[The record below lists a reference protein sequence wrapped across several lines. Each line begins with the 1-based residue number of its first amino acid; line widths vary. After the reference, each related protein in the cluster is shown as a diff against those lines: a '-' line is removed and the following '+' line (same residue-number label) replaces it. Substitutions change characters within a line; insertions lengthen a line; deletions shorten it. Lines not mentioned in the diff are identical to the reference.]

1 MVKYKS
7 KIGKRQAIKY
17 KPEDVNPWITYFRN
31 RIHKKNNCINC
42 IVTGLPG
49 EGKSWACLSQ
59 LSSYDPNFD
68 IDTQVFFSASK
79 MFEAFNTPEYFAK
92 KGKCIM
98 FDEAGADFNNVNW
111 RNAFNRGLRNF
122 LQTGRHRNYI
132 LMINVP
138 FLTDVS
144 KGVRELMNCRWM
156 AEGWKENKTIISPR
170 TMQYNDDKDKFYYK
184 KLLVRHPDVDRFCK
198 RILLQKPPEEL
209 VNQYQKM
216 KTEFTS
222 QQTKKDAELMKVYEK
237 KQEQELNGMNT
248 LKLTYLQEELLE
260 NLKEG
265 MTAEQIANNKGCRR
279 EIIYERIN
287 SLRKK
292 GIKIQ
297 SKIINHKSEGFILK
311 NEPTSDI

>member
-1 MVKYKS
+1 MSKYTS
-7 KIGKRQAIKY
+7 KIGRRQAVKHNL
-17 KPEDVNPWITYFRN
+17 DDANPWITYFRN

-68 IDTQVFFSASK
+68 INTQLFFSAAK
-79 MFEAFNTPEYFAK
+79 MFEAFNKPEYFAK

-98 FDEAGADFNNVNW
+98 YDEAGADFNNVNW

-138 FLTDVS
+138 FLTDIS

-156 AEGWKENKTIISPR
+156 AEGWKKNKTIISPR

-184 KLLVRHPDVDRFCK
+184 KLLVRHPDLDRFCK
-198 RILLQKPPEEL
+198 RILLQKPPESI
-209 VNQYQKM
+209 VVPYQEMKM
-216 KTEFTS
+216 SFTS
-222 QQTKKDAELMKVYEK
+222 DQTRKDAESMKMYEK
-237 KQEQELNGMNT
+237 KIEDDLKKGSSVT
-248 LKLTYLQEELLE
+248 LSYLQEELLTD
-260 NLKEG
+260 LKNG
-265 MTAEQIANNKGCRR
+265 MTAEQIASKNKCMVSN
-279 EIIYERIN
+279 IYSRIQD
-287 SLRKK
+287 LRKK

-297 SKIINHKSEGFILK
+297 SKVINKKSEGFLVK
-311 NEPTSDI
+311 NDPIGDI

>member
-1 MVKYKS
+1 MVSYKS

-17 KPEDVNPWITYFRN
+17 NPDDANPWITYFRN

-68 IDTQVFFSASK
+68 INTQVFFSASK
-79 MFEAFNTPEYFAK
+79 MFEAFNTPGYFAA

-144 KGVRELMNCRWM
+144 KGVRELMNCRWQ
-156 AEGWKENKTIISPR
+156 AEGWKKNLTIISPR

-184 KLLVRHPDVDRFCK
+184 KLFVRHPDVDRFCQK
-198 RILLQKPPEEL
+198 ILLQKPPEEL
-209 VNQYQKM
+209 VNQYQGM

-222 QQTKKDAELMKVYEK
+222 QQTKKDAESMKVYEK
-237 KQEQELNGMNT
+237 KQEDELKGGDS
-248 LKLTYLQEELLE
+248 LRLTYLQEGLLE

-265 MTAEQIANNKGCRR
+265 MTAEQIAIKNNRNIRNVYDGIKQLRR
-279 EIIYERIN
+279 
-287 SLRKK
+287 K

-297 SKIINHKSEGFILK
+297 SKRIDNKSEGFVVE
-311 NEPTSDI
+311 NAPTSDI

>member
-7 KIGKRQAIKY
+7 KIGKRHAVKHN
-17 KPEDVNPWITYFRN
+17 PDDANPWITYFRN

-68 IDTQVFFSASK
+68 IDTQLFFSASK
-79 MFEAFNTPEYFAK
+79 MFEAFNNPGYFAK

-138 FLTDVS
+138 FLTDIS

-156 AEGWKENKTIISPR
+156 AEGWKKNKTIISPR

-198 RILLQKPPEEL
+198 RIHLEKPPENLIMKYEE
-209 VNQYQKM
+209 M

-222 QQTKKDAELMKVYEK
+222 RQTKKDAELMKMYEK
-237 KQEQELNGMNT
+237 KQEDELKTGNT
-248 LKLTYLQEELLE
+248 LNLTYLQEELIKD
-260 NLKEG
+260 LKEG
-265 MTAEQIANNKGCRR
+265 MTAE
-279 EIIYERIN
+279 EISIKQNCKKDMIYERIN

-297 SKIINHKSEGFILK
+297 SKIINHKSEGFIIK
-311 NEPTSDI
+311 NAPMNEI